1 MCYMCLVT
9 LKHQLHPNEEKVP
22 PIQGRAWTA
31 FSELGQIII
40 SIFLRVIYVLYK
52 SDEMFS

>member
-40 SIFLRVIYVLYK
+40 SIFLRVIYVLL
-52 SDEMFS
+52 